1 MLNLSSQLRWIIALA
16 AALASACGGAP
27 EREDSSVIAA
37 PDSTDNTSLV
47 AAEEIT
53 TVSDDTRPHVQQP
66 ALPAPRRNAAI
77 ELEPLWT
84 VGGPADPGRF
94 IQPIRIAVSRL
105 GVLVSEVDGARVLAL
120 DSRAGRIVDT
130 IGRYGLGPGEFGR
143 VPTLLG
149 SYDKPLAFEGENGRL
164 SLLVPGANPITSR
177 VASGR
182 RWISACAIDESH
194 VILQYSGWDDDG
206 YWISTIGEDAALV
219 DSFSYP
225 IPELLAALPLGR
237 QAPLRQIDDSTCA
250 ILPAYGR
257 QFAVYRRGRILIGV
271 GVEEAPIPQVV
282 DPGRGV
288 GNIRRLADEVR
299 STHLQPGGWRGRLM
313 VLYWG
318 TSAHR
323 GRLIDL
329 YDANL
334 KYESSVV
341 LPFRAEDIAA
351 SGDTLFVL
359 GELAD
364 EPILAA
370 YLLRPR

>member
-1 MLNLSSQLRWIIALA
+1 MPNGEPVVA
-16 AALASACGGAP
+16 A
-27 EREDSSVIAA
+27 R
-37 PDSTDNTSLV
+37 DSTERPLV
-47 AAEEIT
+47 DDATTGA
-53 TVSDDTRPHVQQP
+53 TVSSRPRLSQP
-66 ALPAPRRNAAI
+66 ALSVPRRPASI
-77 ELEPLWT
+77 DVEPLWT

-94 IQPIRIAVSRL
+94 IQPIRVAASRL
-105 GVLVSEVDGARVLAL
+105 GVLVSELDGARVLVL
-120 DSRAGRIVDT
+120 DSRAGRLIDT
-130 IGRYGLGPGEFGR
+130 IGRFGLGPGEFGR

-149 SYDKPLAFEGENGRL
+149 SYDRPLAFEGENGRL
-164 SLLVPGANPITSR
+164 SLLVPDADPITSR

-225 IPELLAALPLGR
+225 IPELLATLPLGR
-237 QAPLRQIDDSTCA
+237 QAPLNQVDDSTCA

-257 QFAVYRRGRILIGV
+257 QFAVYRRGRIQVGV

-288 GNIRRLADEVR
+288 GNIQRLADEVR
-299 STHLQPGGWRGRLM
+299 STHLKIGGWRGRLM

-318 TSAHR
+318 TSVHR
-323 GRLIDL
+323 GRLLDL

-341 LPFRAEDIAA
+341 LPFKAEDIAV

-359 GELAD
+359 GERDD